1 MAKTNAEKQKEYRE
15 RKKLESDEFLEK
27 ERKRQRKHYVKTTQ
41 LKKKE
46 LKERRQAVKERVQR
60 SRAQKKALIEKI
72 RENESCASSDT
83 NGTFTPMIVSLQFPK
98 RGEASRKR
106 KRRSNDR
113 LYKKIAKLEKEKH
126 NLKRK
131 CDSLRKR
138 FTRNSST
145 GKMNYPL
152 TPKRKTIKMMKTAGI
167 NPGNAP
173 EIQKQLLFAEKE
185 KE

>member
-27 ERKRQRKHYVKTTQ
+27 ERKRQKTYYVKTTQ

-46 LKERRQAVKERVQR
+46 LKERRQAAKERVQR
-60 SRAQKKALIEKI
+60 SRTQKKALIEKI
-72 RENESCASSDT
+72 REENESCASSDT
-83 NGTFTPMIVSLQFPK
+83 NGTFTPMMVSLQFPK

-106 KRRSNDR
+106 KRCSDDR

-138 FTRNSST
+138 VTRNSST

-152 TPKRKTIKMMKTAGI
+152 TPKRKTIKMMRAAGI

-173 EIQKQLLFAEKE
+173 EIQK
-185 KE
+185 

>member
-27 ERKRQRKHYVKTTQ
+27 ERKRQKKYYVKTTQ

-72 RENESCASSDT
+72 RKENESCASSDT
-83 NGTFTPMIVSLQFPK
+83 NGSFTPMIVSLQFPK

-106 KRRSNDR
+106 KRRSDDR
-113 LYKKIAKLEKEKH
+113 LYKKIA
-126 NLKRK
+126 N
-131 CDSLRKR
+131 
-138 FTRNSST
+138 
-145 GKMNYPL
+145 
-152 TPKRKTIKMMKTAGI
+152 
-167 NPGNAP
+167 
-173 EIQKQLLFAEKE
+173 
-185 KE
+185 